1 MPRLRTKTV
10 VFAILLNLAGALFS
24 QPYGKGEVF
33 DQAAYDRLPRK
44 AVQATRAYTA
54 LPARVSLKG
63 YAPSPGDQGP
73 YGTCTAWATGY
84 AARTIAESV
93 ALKRAD
99 AGLTTDSV
107 FSPVFIYKNLSKDP
121 SCQSGTSIHNAL
133 ELMKGEGA
141 AKRLEI
147 EKTMDFAAIPLTYY
161 SGERRYTIAGFS
173 TLIFSMANGG
183 DISKHDMVKKALAE
197 NKPVL
202 ISLNCP
208 DSFHSA
214 RDVWWPTEDP
224 KKDHGG
230 HALCVIG
237 YDDDRSG
244 GVFEILNSWGEYWGD
259 HGYIW
264 IPYTVFGQFV
274 RGAYEITDNI
284 AAYGEQNAFSGSV
297 HIEPHGYADM
307 PIQFQAGYYET
318 IESYPAGTRF
328 RYLLENDQPSYV
340 YAFAADDTRNPS
352 TMIFPNDLDG
362 PPVSPLLDYS
372 ENIVVLPDE
381 RTWIQL
387 DDRRGHDYLVVLYSK
402 EDLDCDAIRRDFDQA
417 RGSFSE
423 RVAAAVG
430 PNYIPPT
437 LARYDPSAMKF
448 KSVTGNSKAVF
459 GLLLAIKHK

>member
-1 MPRLRTKTV
+1 MRYIRTKSV
-10 VFAILLNLAGALFS
+10 AFALLLNLAVALFPQS
-24 QPYGKGEVF
+24 HGQGEVF
-33 DQAAYDRLPRK
+33 DQAIYDRLPRK
-44 AVQATRAYTA
+44 AVQGARAYSA
-54 LPARVSLKG
+54 LPAAVSLKR
-63 YAPSPGDQGP
+63 YAPSPGDQGL
-73 YGTCTAWATGY
+73 YSTCTAWATGY

-99 AGLTTDSV
+99 IGLTTDSV

-121 SCQSGTSIHNAL
+121 TCQSGTSIHSAL

-147 EKTMDFAAIPLTYY
+147 ENAMDFAAIPLAFF
-161 SGERRYTIAGFS
+161 SGERRYTIADFS
-173 TLIFSMANGG
+173 TLIFSMPNGG
-183 DISKHDMVKKALAE
+183 GSSKRDMVKKALAE

-202 ISLNCP
+202 FSLNCP

-214 RDVWWPTEDP
+214 CDVWWPTEDP
-224 KKDHGG
+224 QKGHGG

-237 YDDDRSG
+237 YDDNRAG
-244 GVFEILNSWGEYWGD
+244 GAFEILNSWGEYWGN

-264 IPYTVFGQFV
+264 IPYTVFDQFV

-284 AAYGEQNAFSGSV
+284 AAYGEQNVFSGSV
-297 HIEPHGYADM
+297 RIEPRGYAEM
-307 PIQFQAGYYET
+307 PIQFRDGYYET
-318 IESYPAGTRF
+318 TESYPAGTRF
-328 RYLLENDQPSYV
+328 RYFLENDQPSYV

-352 TMIFPNDLDG
+352 NMIFPNDLVG

-387 DDRRGHDYLVVLYSK
+387 DNRRGHDYLVVLYSK
-402 EDLDCDAIRRDFDQA
+402 AALDCDAIRRNFDQA

-423 RVAAAVG
+423 RVAIAVG
-430 PNYIPPT
+430 PTYIPPS
-437 LARYDPSAMKF
+437 LARYDPTTMKF

-459 GLLLAIKHK
+459 GLLLAIRHK